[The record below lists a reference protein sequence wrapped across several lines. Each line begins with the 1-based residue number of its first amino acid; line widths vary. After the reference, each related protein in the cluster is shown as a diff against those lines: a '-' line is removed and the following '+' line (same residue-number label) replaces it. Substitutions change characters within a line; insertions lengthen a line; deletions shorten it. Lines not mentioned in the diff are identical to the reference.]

1 MDPFCRLQRD
11 VFELH
16 KGCQMIFII
25 KFKGGERYLEPC
37 KGSTQTNCFLGLRPK
52 LPKIC
57 VIGPKKRKVTKK
69 GLNVPK
75 GAGTDL
81 RLGPKN

>member
-1 MDPFCRLQRD
+1 M
-11 VFELH
+11 
-16 KGCQMIFII
+16 
-25 KFKGGERYLEPC
+25 EPC

-52 LPKIC
+52 LPKMC
-57 VIGPKKRKVTKK
+57 VIGLKKRKVTKK